1 MNYELI
7 DMGAYNLHIIK
18 TKRFKTITIDIN
30 FRTEVKKEEITKRAL
45 LKEVL
50 LNSNKNYKSERELII
65 ESENLYDL
73 KLVSSSSRMGNYT
86 NISFKT
92 RFLHEM
98 YTSKGM
104 NEDSI
109 AFLMDIIFNP
119 NVNNGKFDDKV
130 IEKCKNKI
138 EKNIKSLKDNKLKYA
153 LFKLL
158 ESVKDK
164 PYSFNSYGYLE
175 DLEKIDAKNLYEYY
189 LDVINNN
196 LIDVFVVGDV
206 DETQIKEIMKKYFKA
221 KTFHKNKSNI
231 IVSELPVTK
240 KIIDN
245 MMNDDVN
252 QTQLTI
258 LCGINNLTDFERK
271 YVIKVYNELL
281 GGSSNSILFDNVR
294 EKNSYA
300 YYVNSDVKSY
310 DNIMLIYSG
319 IEPGNKNE
327 VFKLIKKCMID
338 VSKGK
343 FTNEALNN
351 AKETLIGGI
360 KASLDSPSGII
371 NNYFAKV
378 LVNSDDFDDRIENL
392 KKVSANDIIA
402 VAKKINIYAM
412 FTLEGKIDD
421 EKNKD

>member
-18 TKRFKTITIDIN
+18 TKRFKTITVDIN
-30 FRTEVKKEEITKRAL
+30 FRCEVKKDEITKRAL

-50 LNSNKNYKSERELII
+50 LNSNRNYKSERELII

-92 RFLHEM
+92 RFLHEK
-98 YTSKGM
+98 YTNKGM
-104 NEDSI
+104 NEESI

-119 NVNNGKFDDKV
+119 NVNNRKFADKV
-130 IEKCKNKI
+130 LEKCKNKI

-158 ESVKDK
+158 ESIDNK

-175 DLEKIDAKNLYEYY
+175 DLEKIDSKNLYEYY
-189 LDVINNN
+189 LEVIGNN

-206 DETQIKEIMKKYFKA
+206 DEIQIKEIMKKYFKA
-221 KTFHKNKSNI
+221 RTFHKNKTNI
-231 IVSELPVTK
+231 IVEELPINK

-245 MMNDDVN
+245 MLNDDVN

-258 LCGINNLTDFERK
+258 LCGINNLTEFERK
-271 YVIKVYNELL
+271 YAIKVYNELL

-319 IEPGNKNE
+319 IEPGNKE
-327 VFKLIKKCMID
+327 DVFKIIKKCMLD

-343 FTNEALNN
+343 FSKEALSN

-371 NNYFAKV
+371 NNYFAKI
-378 LVNSDDFDDRIENL
+378 LVNSDDFDKRIENIQ
-392 KKVSANDIIA
+392 KVSMNDIMS

-412 FTLEGKIDD
+412 FTLEGKKNN
-421 EKNKD
+421 EKDSN

>member
-18 TKRFKTITIDIN
+18 TKRFKTITVDIN
-30 FRTEVKKEEITKRAL
+30 FRCEVKKDEITKRAL

-50 LNSNKNYKSERELII
+50 LNSNRNYKSERELII

-92 RFLHEM
+92 RFLHEK
-98 YTSKGM
+98 YTNKGM
-104 NEDSI
+104 NEESI

-119 NVNNGKFDDKV
+119 NVNNRKFDDKV
-130 IEKCKNKI
+130 LEKCKNKI

-158 ESVKDK
+158 ESIDNK

-175 DLEKIDAKNLYEYY
+175 DLEKIDSKNLYEYY
-189 LDVINNN
+189 LEVIGNN

-206 DETQIKEIMKKYFKA
+206 DEIQIKEIMKKYFKA
-221 KTFHKNKSNI
+221 RTFHKNKTNI
-231 IVSELPVTK
+231 IVEELPINK

-245 MMNDDVN
+245 MLNDDVN

-258 LCGINNLTDFERK
+258 LCGINNLTEFERK
-271 YVIKVYNELL
+271 YAIKVYNELL

-319 IEPGNKNE
+319 IEPGNKE
-327 VFKLIKKCMID
+327 DVFKIIKKCMLD

-343 FTNEALNN
+343 FSKEALSN

-371 NNYFAKV
+371 NNYFAKI
-378 LVNSDDFDDRIENL
+378 LVNSDDFDKRIENIQ
-392 KKVSANDIIA
+392 KVSMNDIMS

-412 FTLEGKIDD
+412 FTLEGKKNN
-421 EKNKD
+421 EKDSN